1 MIKIAFLGPE
11 SSGKTT
17 LAEMLTKKLNCS
29 LVTEYARKYLE
40 DKPDYSVHDLKK
52 IAVGQSKEFYKKL
65 KRRKNFLISDTCLI
79 DIEIWSEVK
88 FKTLD
93 PEIKKISDNENFDIY
108 FLCRPDIPWEEDHL
122 RENPKD
128 RDFLYDKF
136 KEKLSNRKKK
146 YYVVYGRLDN
156 RLAFCLD
163 IIFCLKKH

>member
-1 MIKIAFLGPE
+1 MIKISFVGPE

-17 LAEMLTKKLNCS
+17 LAETLSKKLNCT
-29 LVTEYARKYLE
+29 LVSEYARKYLK
-40 DKPDYSVHDLKK
+40 DKSDYSVHDLKK

-65 KRRKNFLISDTCLI
+65 KRRKNFLVSDTCLI

-122 RENPKD
+122 RENPNE

-163 IIFCLKKH
+163 IISRNK